1 MNNLLVET
9 IQLRAIHCDMCHTW
23 KPSAILETMQETA
36 GAHSESFG
44 LDRATMDSWGLA
56 WVLTRLKVEFTR
68 VPVSGETITAETWP
82 LPNRHMFYPRSHIF
96 RDTDGNEVGRARSLW
111 VVMDLATR
119 RIVKGEQ
126 VAERITVN
134 PDLGP
139 ALGMPAT
146 VRALPGDP
154 VIGTVI
160 PRFTDLDANV
170 HVNNTKYLD
179 WCANALDM
187 EIMRE
192 KCIVAFNVNYDAEIL
207 YGTPIRTELTM
218 DGDSFAFLGFS
229 EEKRHFGVSG
239 RLAPRK

>member
-1 MNNLLVET
+1 MNNLLIET
-9 IQLRAIHCDMCHTW
+9 VRLRSIHCDMCLTW

-36 GAHSESFG
+36 GAHSDSFG
-44 LDRATMDSWGLA
+44 LTHEKMSSWGLA

-68 VPVSGETITAETWP
+68 MPVSGETVTIETWP

-96 RDTDGNEVGRARSLW
+96 RDETGAEVGRAHSLW
-111 VVMDLATR
+111 VIMDLETR

-126 VAERITVN
+126 VAAQIEVN
-134 PDLGP
+134 SELPA

-146 VRALPGDP
+146 VRALPGEP
-154 VIGTVI
+154 AVGTVL
-160 PRFTDLDANV
+160 PRFTDLDVNV

-179 WCANALDM
+179 WCTNALDM

-192 KCIVAFNVNYDAEIL
+192 KCIMAFDVNYDAEIL

-218 DGDSFAFLGFS
+218 DGDNFAFLGFS
-229 EEKRHFGVSG
+229 EDKRHFGVSG
-239 RLAPRK
+239 RLAARK